1 MIKYLFSALLLV
13 VLTAP
18 VYADALLVIVSPR
31 NVAEVV
37 SGAHAFLKD
46 NPTEKIH
53 IRTTEQWLSLNL
65 QQQNTLLASADL
77 VFSGG
82 VFGDSAEVLNKALA
96 QGSITNFIAV
106 HSDRRLVNA
115 SKLNGQALLVNADLT
130 RLMENPEPAQDP
142 QQWTSERLALFPQYN
157 DWLLTRLFWL
167 GRNSTNMQ
175 GLFDQ
180 LSHLQIGSKTKY
192 SPQLVSPL
200 RVYYLNH
207 VHSLA
212 AFDFSLKKSWVVL
225 LDYETGD
232 RQGEKTLLDALCIG
246 IESDD
251 VGCMALL
258 AGWGKAS
265 VEAIEQL
272 AIKKEQIRLIIS
284 LQNFVVGAGEG
295 REQVNQQLIK
305 LNVPVMKAIRL
316 SDNTEDEWLLSEEGL
331 GWNSVHYRVAM
342 PELQGISQ
350 PMVLAAMSKPTTDS
364 LTGAEMTLT
373 LPIDKQVV
381 LMTQRAKRWL
391 VLQNKHNKDKKLA
404 IVYYNHPPGRHNIG
418 ADNLNVPESLFD
430 MLIALKAKG
439 YQTGDLP
446 QSSEQL
452 LDMLQERG
460 VNLPEDGP
468 ALKTMS
474 KRVQLVSKEEYLNWF
489 ADFPEGVQQEM
500 VNGPLGYLHMMLQ
513 RAVNLEDK
521 TIGNRLMTRVIND
534 LHHALD
540 GVDHPARNRILN
552 LLQQLEV
559 LYSKPTDLDWN
570 KAKILVEAIANQG
583 VEGIRGWGE
592 APGYVM
598 VHDDQFVL
606 PGIQFGNIFVGPQ
619 PPRGWEINEELL
631 HANLSFPPPH
641 QYVAFYQWLRKGFKA
656 DALIHL
662 GRHSTYEFLPRHRVG
677 MSNEDYPTVVLG
689 DLPSIYPYIVDGVGE
704 GIQAKR
710 RGLAVMID
718 HLTPPLESTQLYD
731 DLLSLRQLVE
741 SFESAPVN
749 AKAIRHR
756 AIVEIK
762 ILLET
767 LNLQEELQTSMS
779 SELAVRGITDFF
791 QVDDDLLVHE
801 VGHYLTKL
809 QEDFMPLGLHV
820 FGRDWS
826 TDAIDTMLTS
836 MSQNRVLDKN
846 WYQLLAKSPKAEIQS
861 LLAAL
866 DGQYIKVGKG
876 NDPIRTPEVLPTGRN
891 FYAMDGSLIPS
902 RLGYK
907 VGVELASKARIATAE
922 QALLSAPLAGE
933 DLAGADAIVLWA
945 SDVVRDEGAMIAFGF
960 DMLGVRPVWNSR
972 GIFKGLERFDVT
984 QLPDKHSEGN
994 TVARVRHDALFT
1006 TSGLFR
1012 DLYGAQLV
1020 WLERAVL
1027 LALDGSSDLIRQQ
1040 YPALTYA
1047 LNSALE
1053 PLEGLTNAGSE
1064 SLDINRIAARWV
1076 KDASEALNRGVSAE
1090 QAGREASHRIFG
1102 TTPGSYGAGVNRL
1115 VERSGAWQDRSQIAQ
1130 TYINRMGHVY
1140 GNGIQGEASHNQFK
1154 QRLAT
1159 VDNTY
1164 LGRASNLYGLLD
1176 NNDSFDYLGGLSLA
1190 VETVQNGTVPNNYI
1204 LSYADS
1210 QNMKIEPLQIA
1221 LLSELRGRFLNPQ
1234 WLVPLMDEGYAGART
1249 MGSEFL
1255 EYLWG
1260 WQVTNPSV
1268 VKSWVWDE
1276 VKAVYIDDKLAL
1288 GLDEFLQSGHN
1299 VHVKNNMLAVML
1311 VAAQK
1316 NFWDADDDVIKQ
1328 LAEEFTALVLE
1339 HGLPGSGHTN
1349 PDNPIYPW
1357 LESYVEPEVY
1367 QQLTS
1372 LLQLTKISPKIM
1384 VAPSTIVEVNLQDE
1398 QAMSQDKLQ
1407 QTKNESQVETETDSK
1422 LEIVLLLVAILLLII
1437 GGIRGLYIPTNN
1449 IKKRRH

>member
-1 MIKYLFSALLLV
+1 MLILW
-13 VLTAP
+13 VLIVP
-18 VYADALLVIVSPR
+18 VHADTILAIVSPR
-31 NVAEVV
+31 NVSELV
-37 SGAHAFLKD
+37 SGAHDYLKD
-46 NPTEKIH
+46 KPSEQIN
-53 IRTTEQWLSLNL
+53 IRTTEQWSALSP
-65 QQQNTLLASADL
+65 QQQNTLLTSADL

-82 VFGDSAEVLNKALA
+82 VFGDSAELLNNALS
-96 QGSITNFIAV
+96 QGIINNFIAV
-106 HSDRRLVNA
+106 HSDRRLVSA
-115 SKLNGQALLVNADLT
+115 SKVHGKSLLLNADIDS
-130 RLMENPEPAQDP
+130 LMENPDP
-142 QQWTSERLALFPQYN
+142 TQAPELWVNERLALFPQYH

-167 GRNSTNMQ
+167 GRNSSNML

-180 LSHLQIGSKTKY
+180 LGHVLNSDKTTY
-192 SPQLVSPL
+192 TPQLVSPL
-200 RVYYLNH
+200 RGYYLEH
-207 VHSLA
+207 IVSLA
-212 AFDFSLKKSWVVL
+212 QFDFSQKKSWVVL

-232 RQGEKTLLDALCIG
+232 RHGEKKLLDSLCIG
-246 IESDD
+246 IESDNI
-251 VGCMALL
+251 GCMAVL

-265 VEAIEQL
+265 VDAVEVL
-272 AIKKEQIRLIIS
+272 ASNNKKISLIIS

-295 REQVNQQLIK
+295 REQVNQYLSD
-305 LNVPVMKAIRL
+305 LNVPVLKGIRL
-316 SDNTEDEWLLSEEGL
+316 SDTTEDEWLLSEEGL
-331 GWNSVHYRVAM
+331 GWNSVHYLVAM

-350 PMVLAAMSKPTTDS
+350 AMVVAAMSKSTMDT

-373 LPIDKQVV
+373 LPIDKQVA
-381 LMTQRAKRWL
+381 LMTQRANRWL
-391 VLQNKHNKDKKLA
+391 VLQQKKNKDKKVA
-404 IVYYNHPPGRHNIG
+404 IIYYNHPPGRHNIG

-430 MLIALKAKG
+430 MLVALKAAG
-439 YQTGDLP
+439 YQTGELP
-446 QSSEQL
+446 SSSEAL
-452 LDMLQERG
+452 LDMLQEKG

-468 ALKTMS
+468 ALKAMS
-474 KRVQLVSKEEYLNWF
+474 SKVQLVSKAEYLKWF
-489 ADFPEGVQQEM
+489 ADFPVGVQQEM
-500 VNGPLGYLHMMLQ
+500 VNGPLGYLHIMLQ

-521 TIGNRLMTRVIND
+521 TIGHHLMERVIKD

-540 GVDHPARNRILN
+540 GVEHPARNRALN
-552 LLQQLEV
+552 LLEQLEV
-559 LYSKPTDLDWN
+559 MYSDPTKVDWD
-570 KAKILVEAIANQG
+570 KAKVLVDAIANQG
-583 VEGIRGWGE
+583 IEGIRGWGP

-598 VHDDQFVL
+598 VHDDQLVL
-606 PGIQFGNIFVGPQ
+606 PGMQFGNVFIGPQ

-641 QYVAFYQWLRKGFKA
+641 QYLAFYQWLRKGFKA

-677 MSNEDYPTVVLG
+677 MSDEDYPSLVLG

-718 HLTPPLESTQLYD
+718 HLTPPLESTALYD
-731 DLLSLRQLVE
+731 DLLSLRQVVE

-756 AIVEIK
+756 AIDEIK
-762 ILLET
+762 KLVGE
-767 LNLQEELQTSMS
+767 LNLQEELQTSMA
-779 SELAVRGITDFF
+779 SELAVRGVTDFY
-791 QVDDDLLVHE
+791 QVDDELLVHE

-826 TDAIDTMLTS
+826 ADAIDTMVKS
-836 MSQNRVLDKN
+836 MSQNQTLDKH
-846 WYQLLAKSPKAEIQS
+846 WYQLLATSPKAEMEA
-861 LLAAL
+861 LLGAL
-866 DGQYIKVGKG
+866 NGQYVDVGKG

-902 RLGYK
+902 RLGYN
-907 VGVELASKARIATAE
+907 VGIELASKARIEASLETNIE
-922 QALLSAPLAGE
+922 SSQNNSLSKPISDELEGS
-933 DLAGADAIVLWA
+933 DAIVLWA

-960 DMLGVRPVWNSR
+960 DMLGVKPVWNSR
-972 GIFKGLERFDVT
+972 GIFKGLERFDVS
-984 QLPDKHSEGN
+984 QFPDLDLQGKPIS
-994 TVARVRHDALFT
+994 RVRHDALFT

-1047 LNSALE
+1047 LNSALK
-1053 PLEGLTNAGSE
+1053 PLAGITDPGTE
-1064 SLDINRIAARWV
+1064 SLAVNRVAARWV
-1076 KDASEALNRGVSAE
+1076 KDASAALNAGMNAE
-1090 QAGREASHRIFG
+1090 QAGREASYRIFG
-1102 TTPGSYGAGVNRL
+1102 TTPGTYGAGVNRL
-1115 VERSGAWQDRSQIAQ
+1115 VERSGAWQDRSQLAQ
-1130 TYINRMGHVY
+1130 TYISRMGHAY
-1140 GNGIQGEASHNQFK
+1140 GNGVQGEPNQNLFK

-1190 VETVQNGTVPNNYI
+1190 VETVQDGVVPNNFI

-1210 QNMKIEPLQIA
+1210 NNMKIEPLDIA
-1221 LLSELRGRFLNPQ
+1221 LLSELRGRYLNPQ
-1234 WLVPLMDEGYAGART
+1234 WLEPLMDEGYAGART

-1260 WQVTNPSV
+1260 WQVTNPGV

-1276 VKAVYIDDKLAL
+1276 VKAVYIDDKLEL
-1288 GLDEFLQSGHN
+1288 GLDTFLQEGHN
-1299 VHVKNNMLAVML
+1299 VHVKSNMLAVML

-1316 NFWDADDDVIKQ
+1316 GFWDADEEEIKQ
-1328 LAEEFTALVLE
+1328 LAEAFTALVLE

-1357 LESYVEPEVY
+1357 LATYVDDASY
-1367 QQLTS
+1367 QTLAA
-1372 LLQLTKISPKIM
+1372 LLQATKISSE
-1384 VAPSTIVEVNLQDE
+1384 VVTSPSTIVEINLKE
-1398 QAMSQDKLQ
+1398 Q
-1407 QTKNESQVETETDSK
+1407 QVEAKPQQQAEDKTHQETKTDYKSDY
-1422 LEIVLLLVAILLLII
+1422 ILLFAAILLLII
-1437 GGIRGLYIPTNN
+1437 GGFRGLAMP
-1449 IKKRRH
+1449 KSDVQKRRR

>member
-1 MIKYLFSALLLV
+1 MFTV
-13 VLTAP
+13 P
-18 VYADALLVIVSPR
+18 VYADTILAIVSPR

-37 SGAHAFLKD
+37 SGAHEFLKD
-46 NPTEKIH
+46 KPTVQIH
-53 IRTTEQWLSLNL
+53 IRTTEQWLSLSA
-65 QQQNTLLASADL
+65 QQQTSLLKSADL

-82 VFGDSAEVLNKALA
+82 VFGDSALLLNKTLS
-96 QGSITNFIAV
+96 QGLVSNFIAV
-106 HSDRRLVNA
+106 HSDRRLVN
-115 SKLNGQALLVNADLT
+115 SSRVRGQALLLNADID
-130 RLMENPEPAQDP
+130 RLMNNPEPAQDP
-142 QQWTSERLALFPQYN
+142 QQWLNERLALFPQYN

-180 LSHLQIGSKTKY
+180 LSHLLKDSKTKL

-200 RVYYLNH
+200 RGYYLDQ
-207 VHSLA
+207 VVPLEQ
-212 AFDFSLKKSWVVL
+212 FDFAQKKSWVVL

-232 RQGEKTLLDALCIG
+232 RQGEKALLDSLCVG
-246 IESDD
+246 IETVDI
-251 VGCMALL
+251 GCMTVL

-265 VEAIEQL
+265 VEAIALL
-272 AIKKEQIRLIIS
+272 ANNSKKIRLIIS

-295 REQVNQQLIK
+295 REQVNQYLVE
-305 LNVPVMKAIRL
+305 LNVPVMKGIRL

-350 PMVLAAMSKPTTDS
+350 AMVVSAMSEPTTDT

-373 LPIDKQVV
+373 LPIDRQVT
-381 LMTQRAKRWL
+381 LMTQRVNRWL
-391 VLQNKHNKDKKLA
+391 LLQQKQNKDKKVA
-404 IVYYNHPPGRHNIG
+404 IIYYNHPPGRHNIG

-430 MLIALKAKG
+430 MLLALKAEG
-439 YQTGDLP
+439 YQLGKLP
-446 QSSEQL
+446 NSAEGL
-452 LDMLQERG
+452 LDILQDKG

-468 ALKTMS
+468 ALKAMS
-474 KRVQLVSKEEYLNWF
+474 THVQLVSKAEYLDWF
-489 ADFPEGVQQEM
+489 NDFPEGVQQEM

-521 TIGNRLMTRVIND
+521 NIGKRLMKRVIND

-540 GVDHPARNRILN
+540 GVEHPARNRALN
-552 LLQQLEV
+552 LLEQLE
-559 LYSKPTDLDWN
+559 LMYSEPNSLDWN
-570 KAKILVEAIANQG
+570 KAQVLVEAIANQG
-583 VEGIRGWGE
+583 IEGIRGWGE
-592 APGYVM
+592 APGYIM
-598 VHDDQFVL
+598 VQDEQFIL
-606 PGIQFGNIFVGPQ
+606 PGIQFGNVFVGPQ

-641 QYVAFYQWLRKGFKA
+641 QYVAFYQWLQKGFEA
-656 DALIHL
+656 DALVHL

-677 MSNEDYPTVVLG
+677 MSDEDYPTVVLG

-710 RGLAVMID
+710 RGLAVMVD
-718 HLTPPLESTQLYD
+718 HLIPPLESTALYD

-749 AKAIRHR
+749 AEAIRHR

-762 ILLET
+762 KLVED
-767 LNLQEELQTSMS
+767 LNLQEELKASMS
-779 SELAVRGITDFF
+779 SELAVRGITDFY
-791 QVDDDLLVHE
+791 QIDDDLLVHE

-826 TDAIDTMLTS
+826 ADAITTMLTS
-836 MSQNRVLDKN
+836 MSQNRTLDEN
-846 WYQLLAKSPKAEIQS
+846 WHSLLAKSPKAEMQA
-861 LLAAL
+861 LLAGL
-866 DGQYIKVGKG
+866 NGQYIKVGKG

-891 FYAMDGSLIPS
+891 FYAMDSSLIPS

-907 VGVELASKARIATAE
+907 VGVELASKARIEASE
-922 QALLSAPLAGE
+922 LSQLSESSTSGE
-933 DLAGADAIVLWA
+933 LDGTDAIVLWA

-960 DMLGVRPVWNSR
+960 DMLGVKPVWNSR
-972 GIFKGLERFDVT
+972 GIFKGLQRFDIT
-984 QLPDKHSEGN
+984 QSPDKNGQGN
-994 TVARVRHDALFT
+994 HVSRVRHDALFT

-1012 DLYGAQLV
+1012 DLYGAQLI

-1027 LALDGSSDLIRQQ
+1027 LALDGSSDLIRQH

-1047 LNSALE
+1047 LDSALS
-1053 PLEGLTNAGSE
+1053 PLEGLTQPGTE
-1064 SLDINRIAARWV
+1064 SLKINRVAARWV
-1076 KDASEALNRGVSAE
+1076 KDASAALNAGMNAE
-1090 QAGREASHRIFG
+1090 QAGREASYRIFG

-1115 VERSGAWQDRSQIAQ
+1115 VERSGSWQDRSQIAQ
-1130 TYINRMGHVY
+1130 TYINRMGHAY
-1140 GNGIQGEASHNQFK
+1140 GNGIQGEASKNIFK

-1190 VETVQNGTVPNNYI
+1190 VETVQQGVVPNNYI

-1210 QNMKIEPLQIA
+1210 ENMKVEPLQVA

-1260 WQVTNPSV
+1260 WQVTNPGV

-1288 GLDEFLQSGHN
+1288 GLNEFLQQGHN
-1299 VHVKNNMLAVML
+1299 VHVKSNMLAVML

-1316 NFWDADDDVIKQ
+1316 NFWDADEAQIKQ
-1328 LAEEFTALVLE
+1328 LAEQFTTIVLA

-1357 LESYVEPEVY
+1357 LEPYVNQEDF
-1367 QQLTS
+1367 QQLEAILQSTKVSQEVNS
-1372 LLQLTKISPKIM
+1372 L
-1384 VAPSTIVEVNLQDE
+1384 PSTIVEINLEGEPLKTQQQEQEQQVDE
-1398 QAMSQDKLQ
+1398 QSQQ
-1407 QTKNESQVETETDSK
+1407 ETETDSK
-1422 LEIVLLLVAILLLII
+1422 LALTLLFAVMLLLLI
-1437 GGIRGLYIPTNN
+1437 GGLRGMHMPTNN
-1449 IKKRRH
+1449 TKQGKG

>member
-1 MIKYLFSALLLV
+1 MLTVPVHADT
-13 VLTAP
+13 VLA
-18 VYADALLVIVSPR
+18 IVSPR
-31 NVAEVV
+31 NVSEVV
-37 SGAHAFLKD
+37 SGAHDFLKEHASEQV
-46 NPTEKIH
+46 N
-53 IRTTEQWLSLNL
+53 IRTTEQWLSLTP
-65 QQQNTLLASADL
+65 QQQHELLKSADL

-82 VFGDSAEVLNKALA
+82 VFGESAELLNNALS
-96 QGSITNFIAV
+96 QGLMTNFIAV
-106 HSDRRLVNA
+106 HSDRRLVSA
-115 SKLNGQALLVNADLT
+115 SKIKGQALLANADIDA
-130 RLMENPEPAQDP
+130 LMANPEPGQDP
-142 QQWTSERLALFPQYN
+142 QQWLNARLKTFSHYD

-167 GRNSTNMQ
+167 GRNSSNMH
-175 GLFDQ
+175 GLFEQ
-180 LSHLQIGSKTKY
+180 LNHLVNNSKTSR

-200 RVYYLNH
+200 RGYYSDHTSALEQ
-207 VHSLA
+207 
-212 AFDFSLKKSWVVL
+212 FDFAQKKSWVVL

-232 RQGEKTLLDALCIG
+232 RQGEKALLDALCQG

-251 VGCMALL
+251 VGCMAVL

-265 VEAIEQL
+265 VEAVKLL
-272 AIKKEQIRLIIS
+272 AAQKDKIRLVIS

-295 REQVNQQLIK
+295 REQVNEYLTE
-305 LNVPVMKAIRL
+305 LNVPVMKGIRL
-316 SDNTEDEWLLSEEGL
+316 SDSTEDEWLLSEEGL

-350 PMVLAAMSKPTTDS
+350 AMVVAAMSKPTIDT
-364 LTGAEMTLT
+364 LTGAEMMLT
-373 LPIDKQVV
+373 LPIDKQVS
-381 LMTQRAKRWL
+381 LMTQRSNRWL
-391 VLQNKHNKDKKLA
+391 ALQHKENSDKKVA

-430 MLIALKAKG
+430 MLYALKAEG
-439 YQTGDLP
+439 YQTGELP
-446 QSSEQL
+446 TSSEAL
-452 LDMLQERG
+452 LDMLQADG

-468 ALKTMS
+468 ALKDMAT
-474 KRVQLVSKEEYLNWF
+474 RVQLVSKAEYMQWF
-489 ADFPEGVQQEM
+489 AEFPQGVQQEM

-521 TIGNRLMTRVIND
+521 SIGKRLMQRVIND

-540 GVDHPARNRILN
+540 GVDHPARNRVLN
-552 LLQQLEV
+552 LLEQLEV
-559 LYSKPTDLDWN
+559 MYTDSSNIDWD
-570 KAKILVEAIANQG
+570 KAKTLVEAIANQG
-583 VEGIRGWGE
+583 IEGIRGWGE

-598 VHDDQFVL
+598 VHDDQIVL
-606 PGIQFGNIFVGPQ
+606 PGIQFGNVFVGPQ

-641 QYVAFYQWLRKGFKA
+641 QYVAFYQWLRKGFSA
-656 DALIHL
+656 DAVIHL

-677 MSNEDYPTVVLG
+677 MSDEDYPSVVLG

-718 HLTPPLESTQLYD
+718 HLTPPLESTALYD

-741 SFESAPVN
+741 SFEAAPVN

-762 ILLET
+762 KLVEE
-767 LNLQEELQTSMS
+767 LNLQEELQSSMS
-779 SELAVRGITDFF
+779 GELEVRGITDFY
-791 QVDDDLLVHE
+791 QVDDELLVHE

-826 TDAIDTMLTS
+826 DEAIDTMLAS
-836 MSQNRVLDKN
+836 MSQGRELDKS
-846 WYQLLAKSPKAEIQS
+846 WRPLLEVSPKAEIQA
-861 LLAAL
+861 LLAGL
-866 DGQYIKVGKG
+866 NGEYIKVGKG

-907 VGVELASKARIATAE
+907 VGVELASKARVETTSLVQSLKQPE
-922 QALLSAPLAGE
+922 LV
-933 DLAGADAIVLWA
+933 GADAIVLWA

-984 QLPDKHSEGN
+984 ELADINAQGQPI
-994 TVARVRHDALFT
+994 TRVRHDALFT

-1027 LALDGSSDLIRQQ
+1027 LALDGSSDLIRKQ
-1040 YPALTYA
+1040 YPALTHA
-1047 LNSALE
+1047 LNSALD
-1053 PLEGLTNAGSE
+1053 PLEGLGESGSE
-1064 SLDINRIAARWV
+1064 SLEINRVAARWV
-1076 KDASEALNRGVSAE
+1076 KDARAALNAGMSAE
-1090 QAGREASHRIFG
+1090 QAGREASYRIFG

-1115 VERSGAWQDRSQIAQ
+1115 VERSGAWQERSQIAQ
-1130 TYINRMGHVY
+1130 TYINRMGHAY
-1140 GNGIQGEASHNQFK
+1140 GNGIQGEASQHLFK

-1159 VDNTY
+1159 VENTY

-1190 VETVQNGTVPNNYI
+1190 VETVQNGQVPNSFI

-1210 QNMKIEPLQIA
+1210 NNMKIEPLQVA

-1234 WLVPLMDEGYAGART
+1234 WLEPLIDEGYAGART

-1260 WQVTNPSV
+1260 WQVTNPGV

-1276 VKAVYIDDKLAL
+1276 VKAVYIDDKLEL
-1288 GLDEFLQSGHN
+1288 DLDEFLEQGHN
-1299 VHVKNNMLAVML
+1299 VHVKSNMLAVML

-1316 NFWDADDDVIKQ
+1316 GFWDADEETIKQ
-1328 LAEEFTALVLE
+1328 LAEQFTTLVLE

-1357 LESYVEPEVY
+1357 LEAYVNADDY
-1367 QQLTS
+1367 QQLEV
-1372 LLQLTKISPKIM
+1372 LLQNTQISHE
-1384 VAPSTIVEVNLQDE
+1384 VTTAPSTIVEINLEGEQVDVDTQAKDQQQADE
-1398 QAMSQDKLQ
+1398 QSEAK
-1407 QTKNESQVETETDSK
+1407 TDSK
-1422 LEIVLLLVAILLLII
+1422 FALILLFVAMILLLL
-1437 GGIRGLYIPTNN
+1437 GWLRGNSLP
-1449 IKKRRH
+1449 KKMPEKGKV